1 MFGSHNTLGEI
12 PHAKRRLCDKLLFL
26 HVSDQNI
33 MLIVEPVYNV
43 PLCFAQC
50 SGEPGVIIKDQFLS
64 SVTRVGTVLAL
75 RRSFVQV
82 APLI

>member
-12 PHAKRRLCDKLLFL
+12 PHAKRCLCDKLLFL
-26 HVSDQNI
+26 HVSDQHI

-64 SVTRVGTVLAL
+64 SVTCEVLAL